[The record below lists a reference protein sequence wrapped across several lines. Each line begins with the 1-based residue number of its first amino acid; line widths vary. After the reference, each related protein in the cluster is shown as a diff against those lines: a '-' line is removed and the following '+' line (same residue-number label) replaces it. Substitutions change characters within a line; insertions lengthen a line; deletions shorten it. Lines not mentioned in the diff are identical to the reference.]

1 MDWSEVAPDVRAALE
16 HQLGAP
22 VVSWSSQ
29 EEGFSPGMAARC
41 MLENGS
47 RAFVKAVNGATDE
60 HARLFGLNELHV
72 HKGLP
77 VGAPAPRLLASVTD
91 DDWVAGAWQ
100 DIDGRLPGSPWSES
114 DLRLVFAT
122 LDGLRLEPAEGMS
135 HLADRDMS
143 LSGWRKLREQ
153 GRSDIEPWIDASVTN
168 TLAEMESTWTQACP
182 PDAFVHG
189 DIRADNL
196 LIDDDDQVW
205 IVDWAHAMAGPA
217 WFDHI
222 AMIPS
227 IAMQSGRS
235 AADLWAMSAY
245 ATTVEPTAV
254 DAVVA
259 AVAGFLTEA
268 ARQPPLA
275 VIPIL
280 VRLVQVLRGDQ
291 RVGRSRIG
299 HFALVQIDRVD
310 WKRGRDRSAEHA
322 DHGWIAK
329 WSAFEPGDREVPG
342 EVALAG
348 FAYIAKRGGDG
359 CSHVFQPGDGKHD
372 DARSEQADF
381 GAQAH
386 LCSRRVECLECRE
399 RFMPLAV
406 TQKAH
411 RDVPLAALGV
421 AHASEW
427 LGRQTSEER
436 LGFFLGGTAAS
447 IFDSDVA
454 EDLLYVRTAPLP
466 RSANDEGRSVADGLI
481 EYGAQTID
489 QRVRRAEPANF
500 MNTWDDWFD
509 IQCALEPPIRE
520 RYQGR
525 RFITTGRDLA
535 TYVHSDALYQPYL
548 NASLVLFSQGIG
560 LDTDMPF
567 GQKDADDH
575 QQGFVLFGPNHVLS
589 LLAEVCTRGFKAVKY
604 QKFNVHRRQRPE
616 QLGARI
622 ERAGQLRIPELDT
635 VAEAIE
641 ASPIAERIRSMNQAQ
656 TGQASL
662 LLPMAY
668 PEGAPMHPSY
678 GAGHGTIAGACT
690 TVLKALFDHTQPFQ
704 AAGSAD
710 QAFVPTADGNALETV
725 RVLDES
731 GRQVGLTVEG
741 ELNKLAAN
749 IAIARNWAGV
759 HYFSDYWE
767 SVLFG
772 EQIALAILREQM
784 LAIPNDFTLT
794 VPLFDGTTATV
805 SR

>member
-411 RDVPLAALGV
+411 RDVPLAALGP
-421 AHASEW
+421 W
-427 LGRQTSEER
+427 CLTPKQTSEER

-466 RSANDEGRSVADGLI
+466 RRFPAGSTGGSLTHARDGSELLVVTTRLWSEAERFLDDFVPRSPA
-481 EYGAQTID
+481 EA
-489 QRVRRAEPANF
+489 RRIRAYR
-500 MNTWDDWFD
+500 
-509 IQCALEPPIRE
+509 IRE
-520 RYQGR
+520 HAASLAAEEPLPNHVVNGDERPDLDYALSFTKGLPHDHN
-525 RFITTGRDLA
+525 TGLLSDPADYEQFVYATKTGKAQDFLA
-535 TYVHSDALYQPYL
+535 TPLGPRTGFRTVDGEYELRAWE
-548 NASLVLFSQGIG
+548 SQGIG
-560 LDTDMPF
+560 HAFDLVGPDPQSVTMPPPPAV
-567 GQKDADDH
+567 GSPELTAEM
-575 QQGFVLFGPNHVLS
+575 
-589 LLAEVCTRGFKAVKY
+589 AEVY
-604 QKFNVHRRQRPE
+604 
-616 QLGARI
+616 
-622 ERAGQLRIPELDT
+622 
-635 VAEAIE
+635 
-641 ASPIAERIRSMNQAQ
+641 AQ
-656 TGQASL
+656 
-662 LLPMAY
+662 
-668 PEGAPMHPSY
+668 
-678 GAGHGTIAGACT
+678 
-690 TVLKALFDHTQPFQ
+690 
-704 AAGSAD
+704 
-710 QAFVPTADGNALETV
+710 
-725 RVLDES
+725 
-731 GRQVGLTVEG
+731 
-741 ELNKLAAN
+741 
-749 IAIARNWAGV
+749 
-759 HYFSDYWE
+759 
-767 SVLFG
+767 
-772 EQIALAILREQM
+772 AILRDEPLSALRLGYAGQH
-784 LAIPNDFTLT
+784 APRRNDRFTQ
-794 VPLFDGTTATV
+794 
-805 SR
+805 